1 MLEFQVIS
9 SLTVSERIVQVYGK
23 TASSRAIG
31 EIIALSQVNMR
42 VYLLLM
48 FLCVFAHSVYA
59 GLGGSFSDTLDEDT
73 DDGIHPE
80 CQHIKTDA
88 YIAHTNGT

>member
-1 MLEFQVIS
+1 
-9 SLTVSERIVQVYGK
+9 
-23 TASSRAIG
+23 
-31 EIIALSQVNMR
+31 MR

-59 GLGGSFSDTLDEDT
+59 GLGGSFSDSLDEDT